1 MLIKFFVHHTTFV
14 LQLQSLLQDFQQPIR
29 VEVSSVEPAD
39 HPDKTEIVFMTLDV
53 SQKEHLFL
61 SADEQL
67 DYIRL
72 LNNSN
77 ISIQGSIIYWD
88 SEYWSKSERTQV
100 VGNHPAI
107 IVV

>member
-1 MLIKFFVHHTTFV
+1 MTKAHVKLNRVASLLIDFFVHHIFV

-29 VEVSSVEPAD
+29 VEVSGVEPAD
-39 HPDKTEIVFMTLDV
+39 HPNKTEIVFMTLDV
-53 SQKEHLFL
+53 SQKEHLLL

-77 ISIQGSIIYWD
+77 INIKGSVIYWD
-88 SEYWSKSERTQV
+88 SE
-100 VGNHPAI
+100 
-107 IVV
+107 